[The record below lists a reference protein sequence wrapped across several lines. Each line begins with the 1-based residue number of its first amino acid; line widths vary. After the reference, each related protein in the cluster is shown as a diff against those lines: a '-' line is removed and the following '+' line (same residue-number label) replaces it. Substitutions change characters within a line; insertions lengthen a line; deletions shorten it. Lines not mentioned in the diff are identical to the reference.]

1 MGESGL
7 WLGLRSRLYL
17 WIGLGLWLEL
27 GLGLARA
34 VMLIEVIMEG
44 GVGNAKANIYLLIML
59 KFPELEDKVKCS

>member
-1 MGESGL
+1 M
-7 WLGLRSRLYL
+7 
-17 WIGLGLWLEL
+17 EL

>member
-1 MGESGL
+1 LGESGL

-44 GVGNAKANIYLLIML
+44 GDWITRGLVNSPTAN
-59 KFPELEDKVKCS
+59 F